1 MIDNLLLLKLIH
13 VLSSTVLFGTG
24 LGVAYFM
31 LMACRT
37 CDPVV
42 VAHTA
47 GIVVVADAVFIANTA
62 IVQPISGVQLA
73 LSIGYSL
80 RESWIVASFALYFL
94 VAACWLPVL
103 WLQVQMRNM
112 ARLAAEEGTALPELS
127 STVPQLVRAGMAGLH
142 QHGCDLCADDLQA
155 APVVSTFRFLIP

>member
-1 MIDNLLLLKLIH
+1 MIENLLLLKLIH

-31 LMACRT
+31 FMACRS
-37 CDPVV
+37 CDPIV

-47 GIVVVADAVFIANTA
+47 GIVVVADAVFVANAA
-62 IVQPISGVQLA
+62 IVQPVSGVQLA
-73 LSIGYSL
+73 LAIGYSL
-80 RESWIVASFALYFL
+80 SESWIVASLALYAV

-112 ARLAAEEGTALPELS
+112 ARVAVAEGTGLPPRYDRLFRIWFALGWP
-127 STVPQLVRAGMAGLH
+127 A
-142 QHGCDLCADDLQA
+142 
-155 APVVSTFRFLIP
+155 LISMIAIFALMIFKPTLW

>member
-1 MIDNLLLLKLIH
+1 MIENLLLLKLIH

-31 LMACRT
+31 LMAGRS

-47 GIVVVADAVFIANTA
+47 GIVVVADAVFIANAA
-62 IVQPISGVQLA
+62 IVQPVSGVQLA
-73 LSIGYSL
+73 LTIGYSL
-80 RESWIVASFALYFL
+80 WESWIVASFALYFL

-112 ARLAAEEGTALPELS
+112 ARGAAEEGTALPERYHRL
-127 STVPQLVRAGMAGLH
+127 
-142 QHGCDLCADDLQA
+142 
-155 APVVSTFRFLIP
+155 FRIWFVLGWPAFISMIVIFALMIFKPRLW